1 MTTTSVQIA
10 VAATVSALFALAVYR
25 LARSHLLSFRY
36 AVGWLFLCALGVFS
50 GIFAPLTEPIARAIG
65 IYTGAFT
72 ILLGVILL
80 ISLCI
85 QLSISISGIQQQ
97 MQTLI
102 EKIAQI
108 EFAVKSKEDDFR
120 N

>member
-1 MTTTSVQIA
+1 MTTSSVQIA
-10 VAATVSALFALAVYR
+10 VAATVSALFALTVYR
-25 LARSHLLSFRY
+25 LARSNLLSFRY

-65 IYTGAFT
+65 ITTGAFT
-72 ILLGVILL
+72 ILLGVVLF

-108 EFAVKSKEDDFR
+108 EFSIKSKEDDFGD
-120 N
+120 